1 MKMSYKLRFLLYL
14 IHVLDSNVGILYVL
28 QKSWFFKVFFIMTKQ
43 KKINDLDDSL
53 SKLSK
58 KLDNIRAKKD
68 SEDDNNKNKKFTG
81 FAHAFKVVSE
91 LFANILVGG
100 SIGWTLDYFVNTKP
114 IFLIIFLIIGFISG
128 IYTSYKSSKKF
139 AKYWRTYY

>member
-1 MKMSYKLRFLLYL
+1 MSYKLRFLLYL

>member
-1 MKMSYKLRFLLYL
+1 
-14 IHVLDSNVGILYVL
+14 
-28 QKSWFFKVFFIMTKQ
+28 MTKK

-139 AKYWRTYY
+139 AKY

>member
-1 MKMSYKLRFLLYL
+1 
-14 IHVLDSNVGILYVL
+14 
-28 QKSWFFKVFFIMTKQ
+28 MTKQ

-58 KLDNIRAKKD
+58 KLDNIKAKKD

-100 SIGWTLDYFVNTKP
+100 SIGWTLDYFFNTKP

-139 AKYWRTYY
+139 AKY

>member
-1 MKMSYKLRFLLYL
+1 
-14 IHVLDSNVGILYVL
+14 
-28 QKSWFFKVFFIMTKQ
+28 MTKQ

-139 AKYWRTYY
+139 AKY